1 MLRMRCMT
9 DAAALS
15 ASELQSW
22 VNQASTACCRYLC
35 DSSILCILIHQ
46 ACCLHASIV
55 AYAAVDCC
63 SFIMHYTC
71 DRYTLTK
78 RMITAGMYNF
88 AGNCMKSLFTALQL
102 LQMMQQPN
110 RYEGIG
116 NHVKAHRPEQ
126 CDEPAKR
133 RTKQEAKKKAISSAE
148 RIGSKAS
155 SSSAHQPNAQAD
167 KAGRSR
173 GQRLIAH
180 VARSKRAAGRQEGCQ
195 EEG

>member
-1 MLRMRCMT
+1 MQQ
-9 DAAALS
+9 LS
-15 ASELQSW
+15 QLLSCSLG
-22 VNQASTACCRYLC
+22 STKRQLPAVDIFVTAQFCVFLY
-35 DSSILCILIHQ
+35 Q
-46 ACCLHASIV
+46 ACYLHASIV

-78 RMITAGMYNF
+78 RIITAGMYNF
-88 AGNCMKSLFTALQL
+88 AGNCMKRVFAALQL

-116 NHVKAHRPEQ
+116 NRAKVHRPEQ
-126 CDEPAKR
+126 CDEPATR

-155 SSSAHQPNAQAD
+155 SSSAHQPISPMHRLTKLAD
-167 KAGRSR
+167 QGGSV
-173 GQRLIAH
+173 L
-180 VARSKRAAGRQEGCQ
+180 
-195 EEG
+195 